1 MDVTTGQVT
10 ITSGMTPAVLVA
22 RLVEGRGTGGWN
34 GTSGITSSSAAAD
47 LAAGTMRAVGWLDNG
62 DGSLLVAFAAPGD
75 TNLDEKVDI
84 LDAANFVGSGTYDSG
99 MPADW
104 LAGDFTYDGLVD
116 ILDAAEMLATGL
128 YDTGPYNPPSS
139 GIGGVA
145 AVPEPAV
152 WPVAAAAI
160 GAGIVASRRRRRLA
174 LRTSLS
180 P

>member
-1 MDVTTGQVT
+1 MLG
-10 ITSGMTPAVLVA
+10 PK
-22 RLVEGRGTGGWN
+22 E
-34 GTSGITSSSAAAD
+34 
-47 LAAGTMRAVGWLDNG
+47 
-62 DGSLLVAFAAPGD
+62 
-75 TNLDEKVDI
+75 
-84 LDAANFVGSGTYDSG
+84 
-99 MPADW
+99 ADW

>member
-1 MDVTTGQVT
+1 
-10 ITSGMTPAVLVA
+10 MTAEETEVLA
-22 RLVEGRGTGGWN
+22 T
-34 GTSGITSSSAAAD
+34 
-47 LAAGTMRAVGWLDNG
+47 RAMQI
-62 DGSLLVAFAAPGD
+62 
-75 TNLDEKVDI
+75 EK
-84 LDAANFVGSGTYDSG
+84 
-99 MPADW
+99 
-104 LAGDFTYDGLVD
+104 

-128 YDTGPYNPPSS
+128 YDTGPYTPPSS

-160 GAGIVASRRRRRLA
+160 GAGIVASRRRRCPA